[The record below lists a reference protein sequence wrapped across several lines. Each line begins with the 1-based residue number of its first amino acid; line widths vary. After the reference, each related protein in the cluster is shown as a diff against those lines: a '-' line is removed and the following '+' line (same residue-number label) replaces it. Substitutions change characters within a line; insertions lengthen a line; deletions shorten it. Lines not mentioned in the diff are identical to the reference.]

1 MASQDLDRWAST
13 AKKLLT
19 VPNNPQKTSL
29 DIAFQEAVRAALFLN
44 TYWKPQGKLPGLEGT
59 TSLTLEASAEL
70 ISIVRAVQQAQ
81 LELWLE
87 QEIPPLVDELHPEK
101 RARKAITELDAVFDH
116 LLKST
121 LAEEERS
128 MLQRATATRET
139 ERRGENPL
147 QVVLM
152 SYADTAERLR
162 PRLEPLAASFDLA
175 SITEARALIEGLDIF
190 LIEEARA
197 QERREARRK
206 LFYQLLS
213 LMQARVQQIRTA
225 ATFVFRKRATI
236 LRQVTSAHQRKRR
249 AQQKRKKK

>member
-1 MASQDLDRWAST
+1 MQMASQDLDRWAPT

-29 DIAFQEAVRAALFLN
+29 DVVFQEAVRAALFLK
-44 TYWKPQGKLPGLEGT
+44 TYWKPQHKLPGLEGT
-59 TSLTLEASAEL
+59 THLTLEASAEL

-81 LELWLE
+81 LDLLLE
-87 QEIPPLVDELHPEK
+87 EERPPLIDELHPEK
-101 RARKAITELDAVFDH
+101 RARKAITELDAVFEH

-121 LAEEERS
+121 LPEEERS

-152 SYADTAERLR
+152 SYADAAERLR
-162 PRLEPLAASFDLA
+162 LRLEPLAASFELD
-175 SITEARALIEGLDIF
+175 SITEARALIEGLDTF

-213 LMQARVQQIRTA
+213 LLQERVQQIRSA
-225 ATFVFRKRATI
+225 AAFVFRKKTSM
-236 LRQVTSAHQRKRR
+236 LR
-249 AQQKRKKK
+249 